1 MANWKYTLKCG
12 KKLREAI
19 SNDDAY
25 EVLRYLAEAWKE
37 IHSQFPDEYDEFD
50 LQGDLDEISE
60 ISALGEDYDLEVED
74 DDVDWLLSDLYDY
87 CDATRIWIDM

>member
-60 ISALGEDYDLEVED
+60 ISALGEDYDLED